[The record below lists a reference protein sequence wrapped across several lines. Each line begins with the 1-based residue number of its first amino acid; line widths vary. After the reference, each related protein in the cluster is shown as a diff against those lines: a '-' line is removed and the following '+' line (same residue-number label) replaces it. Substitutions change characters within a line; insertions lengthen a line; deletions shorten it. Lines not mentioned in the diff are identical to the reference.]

1 MVFVAYQDCGKEL
14 GNRIYLICLFSF
26 ILYGI
31 AMFFNY
37 YFLVPKFLLK
47 GKYVVY
53 SILLFIIVFLL
64 PTLSTLQEYLVR
76 NALNLPHRIT
86 SYTNPLILVDN
97 LASVMIILICF
108 FGVSAFALF
117 RQWISDKEHIN
128 QMEYEH
134 LTSEVDK
141 LKGQITPKFLSQTLS
156 NASVIVESNPERA
169 SELLMQ
175 LGQLL
180 RYQLYDCNRERVLL
194 KSEIGFLGN
203 FLQLKQMNKS
213 DFKYE
218 IIING
223 DLNNVFVSPM
233 LFISLIQD
241 MIEDSTL
248 LSLTFT
254 FENSSLLFLC
264 KSDSQKKL
272 FDDEVYLIKRRL
284 ELQYPKHVLLLEE
297 GIIELRMEDLK

>member
-1 MVFVAYQDCGKEL
+1 
-14 GNRIYLICLFSF
+14 
-26 ILYGI
+26 
-31 AMFFNY
+31 
-37 YFLVPKFLLK
+37 
-47 GKYVVY
+47 
-53 SILLFIIVFLL
+53 
-64 PTLSTLQEYLVR
+64 
-76 NALNLPHRIT
+76 
-86 SYTNPLILVDN
+86 
-97 LASVMIILICF
+97 MIILICF

-223 DLNNVFVSPM
+223 DLNNIFVSPM